1 MRAIFEVKDEQI
13 GDTTFSPVTRT
24 YYKARIEDI
33 DRRGHAFTVGT
44 EYRDGNP
51 VKMLTIKKKLP

>member
-1 MRAIFEVKDEQI
+1 MRTIFEVMDEPA

-24 YYKARIEDI
+24 YYKARVEDE
-33 DRRGHAFTVGT
+33 DRRGNALTVGT
-44 EYRDGNP
+44 EYRDGVP